1 MRLTAPTT
9 ELVRKSKGC
18 QCQDD
23 KGSLLRI
30 YYKTGYP

>member
-1 MRLTAPTT
+1 MRLTTPTT
-9 ELVRKSKGC
+9 ELVRKGKGC